1 MGIKRRK
8 SKKGFTVIEAIIS
21 LTLFTMIMIPLGS
34 FTLTAIKN
42 TAKSSEK
49 QKAMDVAQS
58 MVEQIK
64 SVDSSNIDNLDEKS
78 VLNLGNSNSIEV
90 KKEYKNNKFK
100 NYSISGNISGF
111 EVAGNITPN
120 DAYVNKDE
128 NVGNKNFD
136 YYLYINNGEILGSV
150 NSNLEEKIKLGQLNS
165 DNNGQIIISE
175 ESNGDIKINN
185 NYISSV
191 IANQK
196 DFKIKIT
203 DNKSTNGKININLSN
218 QNTNNI
224 LGVYCYKNLGSSLT
238 YNDVPGEASSG
249 ITRLYENLYNKSPN
263 ESGSNLFNIDIKIL
277 KKNQLIYEINST
289 KVIKE

>member
-21 LTLFTMIMIPLGS
+21 LTLFTMMMIPLGS

-42 TAKSSEK
+42 TAMSSEK
-49 QKAMDVAQS
+49 QKAMDIAQS

-64 SVDSSNIDNLDEKS
+64 SVDSSDIDNLNNKS
-78 VLNLGNSNSIEV
+78 VLNLGDSNSIDV
-90 KKEYKNNKFK
+90 KKEYENNEFK
-100 NYSISGNISGF
+100 DYSISGNVSDF
-111 EVAGNITPN
+111 EVEGNITPN

-128 NVGNKNFD
+128 NVGNENFN

-150 NSNLEEKIKLGQLNS
+150 NSNFEEKIKLGQLNS
-165 DNNGQIIISE
+165 DNNEQIIISE
-175 ESNGDIKINN
+175 ESNGDININN

-191 IANQK
+191 SANQK

-203 DNKSTNGKININLSN
+203 DDETTEAEIDINLSN

-224 LGVYCYKNLGSSLT
+224 LGVYCYKNLGSNLT
-238 YNDVPGEASSG
+238 YNSVLGGISTG
-249 ITRLYENLYNKSPN
+249 ITRLYENLYNKSQN

-277 KKNQLIYEINST
+277 KRNQLIYEINST